1 MSNKILLVDDELEM
15 CLSLSEILKSE
26 GYKTIYTVNPL
37 ETLDILEKEKIK
49 LLIIDIKMPQIEGI
63 DLLKIIKRKIPSLP
77 VIMITGFPSI
87 ENAVRAM
94 KYGASNF
101 FIKPPKLDELLNEI
115 KRIITTTSR
124 KKDIKKDE
132 VECNIITQN
141 TKIKKILKSVKKAAP
156 TSAPVLIT
164 GESGTGKELIANYL
178 HCLSDRKD
186 RPFVKV
192 NCAALTESLLESELF
207 GHERGAFTNAIEQRK
222 GRFEIANKGTI
233 FLDEIGDMSINTQA
247 KILRVLQ
254 EKEFER
260 VGGSKTIETDIR
272 VIAATNK
279 DIKRLIAEE
288 KFREDLYYR
297 LTVITIHLPPLRERK
312 DDIIILVDYFINY
325 YNEMYSKKV
334 KKLSIKVKDF
344 FIRHDWPGNIREL
357 KNCIERAIIFSDDDE
372 IKIDDLPTQYNE
384 FIDEQPITSIYGNT
398 IDNINREVILDAL
411 AKSKGVKQKAAELL
425 NINRRTLYNR
435 MKKLGLK

>member
-1 MSNKILLVDDELEM
+1 MDNKILLVDDELEM

-26 GYKTIYTVNPL
+26 GYKTIYTINPL
-37 ETLDILEKEKIK
+37 ETLEILEKEKIR

-77 VIMITGFPSI
+77 VIMITGYPSI

-115 KRIITTTSR
+115 KKIIITTSR

-132 VECNIITQN
+132 EECNIITQN
-141 TKIKKILKSVKKAAP
+141 IKIKKILRSVKKAAP

-178 HCLSDRKD
+178 HCLSERKD

-222 GRFEIANKGTI
+222 GRFEIADKGTI

-260 VGGSKTIETDIR
+260 VGGTRTIVTDIR

-279 DIKRLIAEE
+279 DINRLISEE

-297 LTVITIHLPPLRERK
+297 LSVITIHLPPLRERK
-312 DDIIILVDYFINY
+312 DDINILVDFFINY
-325 YNEMYSKKV
+325 YNEMYSKNI
-334 KKLSIKVKDF
+334 KKLSMKVKDF

-357 KNCIERAIIFSDDDE
+357 KNCIERAIIFSDDNE
-372 IKIDDLPTQYNE
+372 IKLDDLPTQYNE
-384 FIDEQPITSIYGNT
+384 FIDEQSISTIYGNT

-411 AKSKGVKQKAAELL
+411 AKSKGIKQKAAELL